1 MELWNKNDDF
11 RKEYVR
17 CNNRST
23 LRRLRTSDGRSLG
36 PDEEP
41 PIIPDIVRATKDNL
55 ATVLSTT
62 PEQAKRVALA
72 PVESEKPDDKS
83 EKPDDKSAKKVGQ
96 PKIEIAK
103 TKKPVKP
110 ASSEIS
116 PATASGRNDIEDDKV
131 EEPKLTK
138 EEEELARKAEELRKE
153 EAAARLREQRR
164 LEEMAKAKEAQERKK
179 RIAEKA
185 QARAAIRAQKEA
197 EEKEKVK
204 FHHFLFRSINF
215 S

>member
-55 ATVLSTT
+55 ATVVST
-62 PEQAKRVALA
+62 PEQAKRVA
-72 PVESEKPDDKS
+72 PVES

-103 TKKPVKP
+103 IKKPVKP
-110 ASSEIS
+110 ALSEIS
-116 PATASGRNDIEDDKV
+116 PATASGRNEIEDEKV

-138 EEEELARKAEELRKE
+138 EEEEVARKAEELRKE

-164 LEEMAKAKEAQERKK
+164 LEEKAKAKEAQERKK

-204 FHHFLFRSINF
+204 FHHFLFSAINF